1 MFKLTLHVETRS
13 WPLRQ
18 AFTISRGARSHAD
31 VVCVTLSDPPHQ
43 GRGECVP
50 YARYSETLTGVVDE
64 IRSLEGDLHDGL
76 DRQAL
81 QRRLRPGAA
90 RNALDC
96 ALWDLEAARSGK
108 PVWELAGLPEPVPC
122 LSTYT
127 ISLGTPE
134 VMAISAQKA
143 AAYPLLKL
151 KLGGKGDEARLEA
164 VRRAVPD
171 ARLIVDANEAWRPD
185 NFAALMSA
193 CLEAR
198 IEMIEQP
205 LPADQDHHLENFERP
220 VTLCADE
227 SVHTSADLE
236 RLKPRYDMV
245 NIKLDKTGGLTGAI
259 DLARKADALGFGLM
273 IGCMLGSSLAMAPA
287 ALLSPLAA
295 YTDLDAPLL
304 LARDQ
309 DCPIEYQDAYM
320 QPAPPG
326 LWGR

>member
-1 MFKLTLHVETRS
+1 MYKPTLRIETRS

-18 AFTISRGARSHAD
+18 AFAISRGARTHAD
-31 VVCVTLSDPPHQ
+31 VICVTLGDTPHL

-50 YARYSETLTGVVDE
+50 YARYGETLAGVVDE
-64 IRSLEGDLHDGL
+64 IRSLEGDLHEGL

-81 QRRLRPGAA
+81 QSRLSPGAA

-108 PVWELAGLPEPVPC
+108 PVRELAGLPEPAPC
-122 LSTYT
+122 LSAYT

-134 VMAISAQKA
+134 AMAISARKA

-151 KLGGKGDEARLEA
+151 KLGGEGDEARLKA
-164 VRRAVPD
+164 IRRAVPG

-185 NFAALMSA
+185 NFTALMSA
-193 CLEAR
+193 CQNVRVEL
-198 IEMIEQP
+198 IEQP
-205 LPADQDHHLENFERP
+205 LPADQDHYLEKFEHP
-220 VTLCADE
+220 VPLCADE

-236 RLKPRYDMV
+236 RLRPLYDMV

-259 DLARKADALGFGLM
+259 DLARKADAQGFGLM

-287 ALLSPLAA
+287 ALLSPLAS

-309 DCPIEYQDAYM
+309 DCPIEYQGAWM

-326 LWGR
+326 LWGC